1 MAQSNAQNSH
11 KSDTNKDQSSS
22 SPYVPIIGF
31 ALKVLTKAIGVCLFA
46 GMILLIIEVA
56 LLFIVENP
64 VQASYLRYQGVSNFA
79 STGTWFNE
87 KIFVQVIEKNALEK
101 VDLQGLIANVE
112 QYTEMAK
119 ERIGQKHSNR
129 STASNYMIGLASV
142 FLDKIPD
149 LLRLWVIVT
158 FTWCAK
164 VLTIIAM
171 LLPCLIIIVGGA
183 VDGSVERKIQTF
195 KGERASQDK
204 IEWWFLAFK
213 ASSYTVLFL
222 YLAIPNSFQATLIM
236 LPSACLTAFFMRQV
250 VASYKKYM

>member
-1 MAQSNAQNSH
+1 MAQSNTQNNN
-11 KSDTNKDQSSS
+11 KSNTNNDKSSS
-22 SPYVPIIGF
+22 NPYVPIIGF
-31 ALKVLTKAIGVCLFA
+31 TLKVLTKAIGVCLFA
-46 GMILLIIEVA
+46 GMILLIIEVV
-56 LLFIVENP
+56 LLFVVDNP
-64 VQASYLRYQGVSNFA
+64 VQASYERYEGVSDFA
-79 STGTWFNE
+79 STGSWFNE
-87 KIFVQVIEKNALEK
+87 RNLIQVIENRVTEQI
-101 VDLQGLIANVE
+101 DLQGLINSVE
-112 QYTEMAK
+112 HYVEIAK
-119 ERIGQKHSNR
+119 DKIGSKSSSR
-129 STASNYMIGLASV
+129 STASNYMVGFSSA
-142 FLDKIPD
+142 FLEKVPD

-171 LLPCLIIIVGGA
+171 LLPCLIIIIGGA